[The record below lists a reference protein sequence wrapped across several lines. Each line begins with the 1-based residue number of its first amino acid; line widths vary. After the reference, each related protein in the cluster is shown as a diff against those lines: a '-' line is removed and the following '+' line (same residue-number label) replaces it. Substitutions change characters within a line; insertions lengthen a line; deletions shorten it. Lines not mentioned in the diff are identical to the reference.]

1 MVGSLVNSVTRQS
14 WGHPLRKPLVDSF
27 LQVSVRIVRFCVSV
41 AFPLPQTPP
50 LPGLWTVVSAG
61 RSQN

>member
-14 WGHPLRKPLVDSF
+14 WGHPLRNPLVVSF

-41 AFPLPQTPP
+41 AFPLPADAPSP
-50 LPGLWTVVSAG
+50 WLVDCC
-61 RSQN
+61 